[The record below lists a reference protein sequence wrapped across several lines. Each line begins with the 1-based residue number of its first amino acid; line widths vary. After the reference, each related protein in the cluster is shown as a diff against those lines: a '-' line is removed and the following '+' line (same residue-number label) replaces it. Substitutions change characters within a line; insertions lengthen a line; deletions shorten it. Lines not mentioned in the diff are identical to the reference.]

1 MNKKRLSVRMLLVLI
16 LLNNLKDY
24 GVVHTPFWKGKLSKQ
39 NIKYFS
45 STWHIICNRII
56 LPPTSALLSD
66 HQINYNNL
74 VYLGQFSILLL
85 LYAVQGIAE
94 RV

>member
-1 MNKKRLSVRMLLVLI
+1 MNKKRLSMRMLLVLI

-39 NIKYFS
+39 NIKYL
-45 STWHIICNRII
+45 ICNRII

-66 HQINYNNL
+66 HQINYYNV

-85 LYAVQGIAE
+85 LYAEQGIAE
-94 RV
+94 RA

>member
-45 STWHIICNRII
+45 STWHLICNRII
-56 LPPTSALLSD
+56 LPPTCS
-66 HQINYNNL
+66 QI
-74 VYLGQFSILLL
+74 IK
-85 LYAVQGIAE
+85 
-94 RV
+94 